1 MYQSDCLKS
10 ESAQSSQHAKPPE
23 VCSQMIS
30 QSSDMTVCGLKKAH
44 TERYVDFLDLNSIV
58 GHPKEY
64 NQYTLMQW
72 KLRSTTSECT

>member
-1 MYQSDCLKS
+1 
-10 ESAQSSQHAKPPE
+10 
-23 VCSQMIS
+23 
-30 QSSDMTVCGLKKAH
+30 MTVCGLKKAH